1 MTIPTRKLLTLLAR
15 FADGYG
21 STDAAVAVAV
31 EAYEAGYKDGRD
43 YEVRGSLAPG
53 GTALAAILIALR
65 DGRKIAAI
73 KAWRTATGG
82 SLKDGKDFVE
92 ALGILSSIGGF

>member
-31 EAYEAGYKDGRD
+31 EGYEAGYKDGRD
-43 YEVRGSLAPG
+43 YEAQGSLVPS
-53 GTALAAILIALR
+53 GTALAAILDALR
-65 DGRKIAAI
+65 RGAKIEAI
-73 KAWRTATGG
+73 KHWRAATHG
-82 SLKDGKDFVE
+82 SLREGKDFVE
-92 ALGILSSIGGF
+92 ALGLLSSIGGF